1 MNSQKNQKLFVA
13 FLLTGA
19 LVLPLLADDTSTPKA
34 EDKPAGQ
41 PSDAQMMAAMMEMAK
56 PGENHKLLE
65 GMAGSWNYTLK
76 CWMSPDGKAPPI
88 ETSGKAVSKSV
99 LGGRYVHS
107 EVNGKMQMPGP
118 DGKMM
123 DMDFKGMGIDGYDN
137 AKKKFV
143 SSWVDNMGTGIMIS
157 EGSYDPDTKT
167 LTYTA
172 EYEAMPGMKTK
183 VREVLKITDNDHH
196 TLEFYEDRGGKEVKT
211 MEIAYTRAS

>member
-1 MNSQKNQKLFVA
+1 MKDKQGRKRLVA
-13 FLLTGA
+13 MLLGGA
-19 LVLPLLADDTSTPKA
+19 LVSRSLAQDASTSKP
-34 EDKPAGQ
+34 EDKPEGQ
-41 PSDAQMMAAMMEMAK
+41 PNEAQMMAAMMELAK

-65 GMAGSWNYTLK
+65 SLAGSWNYTLK
-76 CWMSPDGKAPPI
+76 SWMSPDAKAPPI

-107 EVNGKMQMPGP
+107 EVNGKMQMPGA

-123 DMDFKGMGIDGYDN
+123 DMDFKGMGIDAYDN

-143 SSWVDNMGTGIMIS
+143 SAWVDNMGTGIMIS

-211 MEIAYTRAS
+211 LEITYTRAS